1 MFDYHTILNM
11 QNFINWSKMQGY
23 EIVIGIDK
31 MPIYQKDN
39 EDFSPEEVVN
49 EFNNINIESRKH
61 EKNSIRSNR
70 NT

>member
-1 MFDYHTILNM
+1 M

-23 EIVIGIDK
+23 EIVIGSDK
-31 MPIYQKDN
+31 MPIYQKNN

-70 NT
+70 NS